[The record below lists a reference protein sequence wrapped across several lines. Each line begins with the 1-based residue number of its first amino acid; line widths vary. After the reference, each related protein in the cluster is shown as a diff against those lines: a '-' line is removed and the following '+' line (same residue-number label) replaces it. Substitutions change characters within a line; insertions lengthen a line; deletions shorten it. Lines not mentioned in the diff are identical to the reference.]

1 MLIQV
6 ISGGQTGAD
15 LGGLIAAR
23 ACGLRT
29 GGWMPKDFLTLDGP
43 RPDLAAA
50 YGLQEHPSS
59 TYPPRTRRNVQQ
71 SDATVRFARHWHTP
85 GERAT
90 LKFLCL
96 YRKPYLDVSVDAPAA
111 TAEVARWLREHR
123 VRILNVAGN
132 TERNV
137 PGIEGVV
144 AGYLNLV
151 FRLVLPLEKNAGCV
165 VEFGN

>member
-29 GGWMPKDFLTLDGP
+29 GGWMPRGFLTLDGP
-43 RPDLAAA
+43 RPDLAKK
-50 YGLQEHPSS
+50 YGLQEHRSAS
-59 TYPPRTRRNVQQ
+59 YPPRTRCNVQH
-71 SDATVRFARHWHTP
+71 SDATIRFARHWHTN

-90 LKFLCL
+90 LKFLCQ
-96 YRKPYLDVSVDAPAA
+96 YRKPYLDVSVDAPPAP
-111 TAEVARWLREHR
+111 AEVAYWLREHR

-132 TERNV
+132 TERSV
-137 PGIEGVV
+137 LGIEGVV
-144 AGYLNLV
+144 AEFLNLV
-151 FRLVLPLEKNAGCV
+151 FRLILSLEMDEACKV
-165 VEFGN
+165 K

>member
-15 LGGLIAAR
+15 LGGLTAAR

-29 GGWMPKDFLTLDGP
+29 GGWMPKGFLTLDGP
-43 RPDLAAA
+43 RPDLAKKF
-50 YGLQEHPSS
+50 GLQEHGSP
-59 TYPPRTRRNVQQ
+59 TYPPRTRRNVLH
-71 SDATVRFARHWHTP
+71 SDATIRIARHWNTN

-90 LKFLCL
+90 LKFIHQ
-96 YRKPYLDVSVDAPAA
+96 YRKPYLDVSVDSPPAP
-111 TAEVARWLREHR
+111 AEVADWLSEHR

-137 PGIEGVV
+137 PGIEEFV
-144 AGYLNLV
+144 AGYLNQV
-151 FRLVLPLEKNAGCV
+151 ICLVLAFETVESPLTR
-165 VEFGN
+165 

>member
-29 GGWMPKDFLTLDGP
+29 GGWMPRGFRTLDGP
-43 RPDLAAA
+43 RPDLAKT
-50 YGLQEHPSS
+50 YGLQEHKSAS
-59 TYPPRTRRNVQQ
+59 YPPRTRCNVMH
-71 SDATVRFARHWHTP
+71 SDATIRFARHWNTN

-90 LKFLCL
+90 LKFLHL
-96 YRKPYLDVSVDAPAA
+96 YRKPYLDVSVDALPPP
-111 TAEVARWLREHR
+111 AEVADWLREHR

-132 TERNV
+132 AERNV
-137 PGIEGVV
+137 PEIEELVMC
-144 AGYLNLV
+144 YLTEV
-151 FRLVLPLEKNAGCV
+151 FRR
-165 VEFGN
+165 